1 MSIAFT
7 RSKLYYGGFKMTNSL
22 TLAQKTHKELA
33 IVSGGFLYLAICS
46 KIAFFLPFS
55 PIPVTLQ
62 TFGVLT
68 LAGLLGRRSVYVIS
82 SFILAGIA
90 GLPVLNAVPFSAGY
104 LVGFVL
110 SALFIGELVE
120 RKVLDT
126 KLKLT
131 LAFTAGTLLILT
143 LGSLWLSNFT
153 DHAFKLGFYPFIY
166 GAVFKISLA
175 VVAVSQISKRLKF

>member
-7 RSKLYYGGFKMTNSL
+7 SFNFISEDFYMTNNL
-22 TLAQKTHKELA
+22 TLTEKTHKELA

-68 LAGLLGRRSVYVIS
+68 LAGLLGRRSVYVIA
-82 SFILAGIA
+82 SFILAGVA
-90 GLPVLNAVPFSAGY
+90 GLPVLNALPFSAGY
-104 LVGFVL
+104 LVGFIL

-143 LGSLWLSNFT
+143 LGSFWLSNFT
-153 DHAFKLGFYPFIY
+153 EHAFKIGFYPFIY

-175 VVAVSQISKRLKF
+175 VLAVSKISKRLKF